1 MEIAISIK
9 IGFPTIVNSVP
20 YYFHSKD
27 FEKDFQCFM
36 RIVFV
41 YLGWDGN
48 YEEKQNMEI
57 RFMKNYRHLCKSV
70 ESVVQ

>member
-48 YEEKQNMEI
+48 YEEKTKYGNKIYE
-57 RFMKNYRHLCKSV
+57 KLPSSV
-70 ESVVQ
+70 